1 MSQAPGPGA
10 AGITRVDFE
19 LECVREFSH
28 SGEQLG
34 VSVSREE
41 RRERIRVAI
50 MRESK
55 QDTLWR
61 DTALTYAA
69 VYRLVYN
76 KPIDARRPDEEEI
89 APLSTT
95 RPKPMVR
102 DRLSDGQK
110 ADDEDADDGS

>member
-1 MSQAPGPGA
+1 
-10 AGITRVDFE
+10 
-19 LECVREFSH
+19 
-28 SGEQLG
+28 

-50 MRESK
+50 MRENK

-76 KPIDARRPDEEEI
+76 KPIDAIHWKDSREDRE
-89 APLSTT
+89 PL
-95 RPKPMVR
+95 RGVPR
-102 DRLSDGQK
+102 
-110 ADDEDADDGS
+110 